1 MQKISLFNPEDGP
14 VTVLALGAHADDIE
28 IGCGGTILRLASE
41 IADLEMIWVVFCATS
56 ERSIEARDS
65 AASFLKTVKRKRI
78 LIYNHR
84 DGYLFYDGAAIKEEF
99 ESLKRE
105 CTPKLIFTHFREDR
119 HQDHRLISEL
129 TWNTW
134 RNHLILEYE
143 IPKYDGD
150 LGSPNFF
157 SRLDNDIL
165 ERKLALILR
174 NFPSQRDKHWFSAD
188 LLRGL
193 ARIRGVECATSDG
206 FAEGFH
212 CRKLA
217 F

>member
-1 MQKISLFNPEDGP
+1 MQKISLFNAEGGP

-56 ERSIEARDS
+56 ERSVEAQDS
-65 AASFLKTVKRKRI
+65 AASFLQKVNRKRV
-78 LIYNHR
+78 LVHDHH
-84 DGYLFYDGAAIKEEF
+84 DGYLSYNGAAIKDEF

-105 CTPKLIFTHFREDR
+105 CTPNLIFTHFREDR

-174 NFPSQRDKHWFSAD
+174 HFPSQRDKHWFSAE

-206 FAEGFH
+206 FAEGFY